1 MALPRYAR
9 RSAGMNR
16 ERWQQIKQL
25 LEEVI
30 ALDDGERPSFLDRV
44 CQGDAELR
52 RELESLLSS
61 HRQAESGFLQQP
73 VVKLSGQTA
82 AAAAATPARERRE
95 RKIGAYQIVE
105 EIGHG
110 GMGEVYR
117 AVRADGQYT
126 KEVAIKL
133 VRSGFESGSLA

>member
-1 MALPRYAR
+1 MDLPRYAR

-82 AAAAATPARERRE
+82 AAAAATPARERRG
-95 RKIGAYQIVE
+95 RKNGAHPNLGKIWARR
-105 EIGHG
+105 G
-110 GMGEVYR
+110 GRGDSAR
-117 AVRADGQYT
+117 PPPGPTPTANSPHT
-126 KEVAIKL
+126 
-133 VRSGFESGSLA
+133 